1 MSDES
6 SVIPVDDR
14 VVPLPLPGPGDQ
26 LRAARLHQGL
36 EIADVARQL
45 KLFPRQVEAM
55 ERDDY
60 AALPSRVFVRGFIRN
75 YARVLGLDP
84 LPLLTMAGVAVEAS
98 TDGTPAV
105 IAPPKPD
112 PVAAVAVTPRE
123 DMVVP
128 ESLATTEPVGKRGWV
143 IGAVVVTVALLVG
156 YMLLR
161 QSSSAPNASVVALNL
176 PQAAGV
182 VTGPVAAPSAMPAAA
197 APGEP
202 PAVEPVANPPLASSP
217 AAEPAT
223 PAAPATQAVPVAPVQ
238 TTVEVPAASAAEPA
252 TGPAVRMA
260 FTRDAWVEI
269 RDRRGAVV
277 FSELSPAGAKR
288 VVRGTPPFSLVIGNA
303 SGVAIAFD
311 GRDIDLG
318 PYTRSDVAHLV
329 LE

>member
-84 LPLLTMAGVAVEAS
+84 QPLLTMAGVAVEAS
-98 TDGTPAV
+98 TDGLPAV
-105 IAPPKPD
+105 IAPPKAD
-112 PVAAVAVTPRE
+112 PVVAVAVAPRE
-123 DMVVP
+123 DIVVP
-128 ESLATTEPVGKRGWV
+128 VSLATNEPVGRRGWV
-143 IGAVVVTVALLVG
+143 IGAVVLTVALLVG

-176 PQAAGV
+176 PQTGGV
-182 VTGPVAAPSAMPAAA
+182 VTGPAPASTQAPTV
-197 APGEP
+197 PGEP
-202 PAVEPVANPPLASSP
+202 PAVEPAANPPLAANP
-217 AAEPAT
+217 AAESAT
-223 PAAPATQAVPVAPVQ
+223 PAVPAAQAIPVAPVQ
-238 TTVEVPAASAAEPA
+238 TTVEVPAASPAEPA
-252 TGPAVRMA
+252 TGTAVNMA